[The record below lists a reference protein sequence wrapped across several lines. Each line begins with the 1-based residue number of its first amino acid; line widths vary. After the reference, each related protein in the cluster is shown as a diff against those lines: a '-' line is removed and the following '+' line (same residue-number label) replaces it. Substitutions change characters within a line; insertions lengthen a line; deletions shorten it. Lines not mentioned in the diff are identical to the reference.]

1 MAVRI
6 ETLGLDIAGP
16 SPVGSCGRTG
26 CANRLVL
33 ELAYLEL
40 RDWLPVALELT

>member
-16 SPVGSCGRTG
+16 RPVDSCGHTD
-26 CANRLVL
+26 CANRLVPQAAFLGLVGWLQVVL
-33 ELAYLEL
+33 E
-40 RDWLPVALELT
+40 PT